1 MKGNNVQQ
9 SFLSNKDALRAYA
22 EVFAFLGNS
31 LLSPV
36 SQTPTVGLD
45 PSFWEEF
52 PTFDSAKVQEEVV
65 GLIDWSKALTQSHS
79 QSNSE
84 HSLEFNSGQ
93 NFNSNYEHDLEGNFE
108 QNFDSSYESVSQS
121 DAGNTLDPVTALSV
135 EYTRLFIGPPSPA
148 AAPWETFYR
157 NEEVT
162 SGFGHAT
169 IEMRDAL
176 RSAGLQV
183 SNKNNQYEDHIGIEL
198 LYVSH
203 LCSSTQQFEPN
214 AQTSPAQ
221 TSPSLVG
228 EASSLN
234 EELSGEDIEFI
245 KVHPLS
251 WIGKLQEKV
260 RLSASQSYYDHL
272 LGLSKAL
279 LESLLEAVTAK

>member
-45 PSFWEEF
+45 SSFWEEF

-121 DAGNTLDPVTALSV
+121 NAGNTLDPVTALSV

-203 LCSSTQQFEPN
+203 LCSSTQQFESN
-214 AQTSPAQ
+214 VQNVQSLADEA
-221 TSPSLVG
+221 PSLHEG
-228 EASSLN
+228 
-234 EELSGEDIEFI
+234 LSGKDIDFI

-251 WIGKLQEKV
+251 WIEKLQEKV

>member
-65 GLIDWSKALTQSHS
+65 GLIEWSKALTQSHS

-84 HSLEFNSGQ
+84 HSLEFNSG
-93 NFNSNYEHDLEGNFE
+93 

-203 LCSSTQQFEPN
+203 LCSNTQQFESN
-214 AQTSPAQ
+214 VQNVQSLADEA
-221 TSPSLVG
+221 PSLHEG
-228 EASSLN
+228 
-234 EELSGEDIEFI
+234 LSGKDIDFI

-251 WIGKLQEKV
+251 WIEKLQEKV